1 MIADLITYLVIFFI
15 GTYVGD
21 KYGGPVAV
29 FNKAKAWVQSKND
42 KKDPNDP

>member
-1 MIADLITYLVIFFI
+1 MIADLVTYAVIFFI

-29 FNKAKAWVQSKND
+29 FNKAREWIKAKQDANKS
-42 KKDPNDP
+42 